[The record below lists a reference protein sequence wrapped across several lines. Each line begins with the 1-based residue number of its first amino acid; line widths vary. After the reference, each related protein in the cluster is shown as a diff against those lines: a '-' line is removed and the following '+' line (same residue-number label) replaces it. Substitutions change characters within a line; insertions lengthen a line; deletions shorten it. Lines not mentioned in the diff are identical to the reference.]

1 MRILST
7 ILRKMLIRSGLKIV
21 HAQDAHWVE
30 LNDSEI
36 ATLQMVKP
44 ITMTSWNRLQAIAI
58 AVRYINS
65 NSIGGDFVECGVWA
79 GGSIAAAAKLD
90 TKPESRKYW
99 LYDTFE
105 GMTRPTIEDSELALI
120 EWETKV
126 NADGTSEWCRANQ
139 DQVMKN
145 LIEVGVDT
153 NKCVFVVGDVTE
165 TLLID
170 SNLPE
175 SIALLRLDTDWYKS
189 TKIEL
194 ETLYSRLSPGGVL
207 IIDDYGDWEGSRR
220 ATEEF
225 FSQHDFTPLLF
236 PIDSAGRILVKPS
249 ISER

>member
-1 MRILST
+1 MLS
-7 ILRKMLIRSGLKIV
+7 RRGLKIV
-21 HAQDAHWVE
+21 HAQEAHWVE
-30 LNDSEI
+30 FNESEI
-36 ATLQMVKP
+36 ATLQMVSP
-44 ITMTSWNRLQAIAI
+44 ITMTSWNRLQALAI
-58 AVRYINS
+58 AVRYINL
-65 NSIGGDFVECGVWA
+65 NSIEGDFVECGVWA

-90 TKPESRKYW
+90 TKSASRKYW

-139 DQVMKN
+139 DQVRKN
-145 LIEVGVDT
+145 LIEVGV
-153 NKCVFVVGDVTE
+153 NINQCIFVVGDVTE

-170 SNLPE
+170 SNLPK
-175 SIALLRLDTDWYKS
+175 SISLLRLDTDWYKS

-207 IIDDYGDWEGSRR
+207 VIDDYGDWEGSRR

-225 FSQHDFTPLLF
+225 FSQLDFKPLLF
-236 PIDSAGRILVKPS
+236 PIDSAGRILVKPIVS
-249 ISER
+249 DR